1 MKMKKKF
8 KVLSTVVALAV
19 LALSG
24 CTPKHSES
32 FQKQATMSASSGL
45 SKANKKA
52 SYTPRGEVGL
62 NHLTTYKQL
71 AQMDF
76 KSGQKSYITV
86 NNDKSTLNPSTW
98 KVNQVKYQNLDSL
111 NRTSSSNTAYL
122 EKRNLANG
130 SLRVKQYVEPTAWH
144 YNHRKQIYNRGHL
157 IAYSISAGINQNGS
171 YSPNDKGGDQN
182 NPKNLF
188 TQSAYT
194 NQKIQTIFE
203 SKVRDALRANKKVIY
218 QATPIFRG
226 NELMAR
232 GINLQAISTDKSLD
246 FNVYIFNVQP
256 GYVFNYANGNSTM
269 NKSFIVDN
277 KKDYD
282 SSDWHNN
289 YLRHIRNTNRVQ
301 SHYHRNHYKFN
312 YRKYN

>member
-86 NNDKSTLNPSTW
+86 NNDKST
-98 KVNQVKYQNLDSL
+98 
-111 NRTSSSNTAYL
+111 
-122 EKRNLANG
+122 
-130 SLRVKQYVEPTAWH
+130 
-144 YNHRKQIYNRGHL
+144 
-157 IAYSISAGINQNGS
+157 
-171 YSPNDKGGDQN
+171 
-182 NPKNLF
+182 F
-188 TQSAYT
+188 
-194 NQKIQTIFE
+194 FE